1 MTKEEF
7 KNLKIGDRCY
17 LKDDQKGQNEYIST
31 EVLHIDRIFNKLV
44 VLLRSK
50 PIHYS
55 KIPLKLKTGQKKSG
69 FAVGTVR

>member
-17 LKDDQKGQNEYIST
+17 LKRWDGRYDNS
-31 EVLHIDRIFNKLV
+31 EVLKIDRIFNKLV
-44 VLLRSK
+44 VLLHSK

-55 KIPLKLKTGQKKSG
+55 KIPLKLKSNQKESG
-69 FAVGTVR
+69 FVVGTFKL